1 MTAAIHAVKTLP
13 ATFSATF
20 PSPELDAA
28 AHGLRPTNVLSTSLA
43 KKLNLCFI
51 KGSGSVLTILMAKTV
66 KSLRKAQPH
75 LSILED
81 ISTLISHSHD
91 VQETLDSI
99 VATVAERMQTEVC
112 SLYILDQKKNR
123 LTLWATMGLDP
134 ESVGKVSMA
143 TGEGLTGLVIERM
156 KPVMVV
162 DALAHPRYKYFPET
176 HEEHFHS
183 FLGVPL
189 VEKKMPLGVLVI
201 QTSRRRTFSSD
212 EIRLLTTIS
221 AQVAS
226 IIVQARLAESLKSK
240 EQERKELQKRMNEA
254 MRKLQS
260 YERRRREKATKTRQR
275 WRGRLDGLSASPGF
289 GRGKAFVLEPRMD
302 LSAIKK
308 KKARN
313 PKREMERFRGAV
325 ERGIEQIAVVKNRM
339 NQLISKEENAIFD
352 VYRLILEDPA
362 IIQQIETQIVKEGFA
377 AEYAVRFVFERYL
390 ESIAKIDDSYLR
402 ERTTDVKDAA
412 QRLLENLSG
421 VSGQQYN
428 IPDDAVLV
436 AEDLSPAD
444 LSMLE
449 GDKFKGIVLATGGVT
464 SHASILA
471 KSFEIPSVVAV
482 EDLIESVHPG
492 DMLIVDGNAGSVH
505 VNPKSEVIREYDRL
519 ERDYAELNR
528 ELGELKDLP
537 AETTDGHRVSL
548 YANIGLLSDVAFAH
562 LHGAQGVGLYRTEIP
577 FLSHRDF
584 PSEEEQ
590 YSLYKRVIEGMASKP
605 VTIRTLDIGADK
617 YPSYMRSVA
626 TEPNPFLGWRSI
638 RISLEVEEIFKTQL
652 RAILRAGDLGRVR
665 LLIPM
670 VSSLEEIYKVKEI
683 LAEAK
688 DELERE
694 GTPYDRQ
701 MELGIMVEVPAAVQ
715 LAERFLREVDFLS
728 IGTNDLIQYILAVD
742 RSNRKVASLYEPLHP
757 AVLSALNTTIEAG
770 KREGKRVGM
779 CGEMAGDPLC
789 ALLLLGM
796 GLEEF
801 SMGALYVPV
810 IKKTIRSIS
819 YQAAKAAAQIVL
831 EMDTV
836 GEIKRYLF
844 EQMRQHDMVELLE
857 MYR

>member
-1 MTAAIHAVKTLP
+1 
-13 ATFSATF
+13 
-20 PSPELDAA
+20 
-28 AHGLRPTNVLSTSLA
+28 
-43 KKLNLCFI
+43 
-51 KGSGSVLTILMAKTV
+51 MAKRS
-66 KSLRKAQPH
+66 KFSPKAEPH

-91 VQETLDSI
+91 VKETLEQV
-99 VATVAERMQTEVC
+99 VATVADRMQTEVC
-112 SLYILDQKKNR
+112 SLYLLDQQKNR

-134 ESVGKVSMA
+134 ESVGKVSM
-143 TGEGLTGLVIERM
+143 GVSEGLTGLVIERM

-189 VEKKMPLGVLVI
+189 VEQRMPLGVLVV
-201 QTSRRRTFSSD
+201 QTSRRREFSQD

-221 AQVAS
+221 AQAAS

-240 EQERKELQKRMNEA
+240 EQEHKGLQKRMNLA
-254 MRKLQS
+254 MRKLRS
-260 YERRRREKATKTRQR
+260 YERRRRETITKTRQH
-275 WRGRLDGLSASPGF
+275 WRGRLAGLTASPGF
-289 GRGKAFVLEPRMD
+289 GRGKAFVLEPRME
-302 LSAIKK
+302 LSAINRKT
-308 KKARN
+308 ARN
-313 PKREMERFRGAV
+313 PQREMERFRAAV

-339 NQLISKEENAIFD
+339 NQLISKEETAIFD

-362 IIQQIETQIVKEGFA
+362 IIQQIETQIVKERFT
-377 AEYAVRFVFERYL
+377 AEYAVRVVFESYL

-402 ERTTDVKDAA
+402 ERVSDVKDAA

-421 VSGQQYN
+421 ISGRQHH

-449 GDKFKGIVLATGGVT
+449 GDRFKGIVLATGGVT

-482 EDLIESVHPG
+482 EGLMEHVHNG
-492 DMLIVDGNAGSVH
+492 DMLIVDGNAGSIH
-505 VNPKSEVIREYDRL
+505 VNPKPEVIREYDRL

-528 ELGELKDLP
+528 ELGELRDLP
-537 AETTDGHRVSL
+537 AETIDGHRVAL
-548 YANIGLLSDVAFAH
+548 YANIGLLSDVAFAQ

-590 YSLYKRVIEGMASKP
+590 FSLYRRVIEGMAGKP

-617 YPSYMRSVA
+617 YPSYMRSA
-626 TEPNPFLGWRSI
+626 AAEPNPFLGWRSI
-638 RISLEVEEIFKTQL
+638 RISLEIEEIFKTQL
-652 RAILRAGDLGRVR
+652 RAVLRAGDYGRVR

-670 VSSLEEIYKVKEI
+670 VSSLEEIHKVKEI

-688 DELERE
+688 SELDRE
-694 GTPYDRQ
+694 GVPYDRQ

-715 LAERFLREVDFLS
+715 LADRFLREADFLS

-757 AVLSALNTTIEAG
+757 AVLMALSKTIEAG

-789 ALLLLGM
+789 AFVLLGM

-801 SMGALYVPV
+801 SMGSLYIPV
-810 IKKTIRSIS
+810 IKKAIRSIS

-836 GEIKRYLF
+836 SEIKRFLF
-844 EQMRQHDMVELLE
+844 EQMRQHGMIELLE

>member
-1 MTAAIHAVKTLP
+1 MVKT
-13 ATFSATF
+13 
-20 PSPELDAA
+20 
-28 AHGLRPTNVLSTSLA
+28 A
-43 KKLNLCFI
+43 KKKRRI
-51 KGSGSVLTILMAKTV
+51 
-66 KSLRKAQPH
+66 RPH
-75 LSILED
+75 LGILED

-91 VQETLDSI
+91 LQETLESI
-99 VATVAERMQTEVC
+99 VATVADRMQTEVC
-112 SLYILDQKKNR
+112 SIYILDRDKNR
-123 LTLWATMGLDP
+123 LTLRATKGLDR
-134 ESVGKVSMA
+134 ESVDRVSMG
-143 TGEGLTGLVIERM
+143 TGEGLTGLVIEKM
-156 KPVMVV
+156 KPVMVA
-162 DALAHPRYKYFPET
+162 DTLAHPRYKYFPET

-189 VEKKMPLGVLVI
+189 IERKMPLGVLVV
-201 QTSRRRTFSSD
+201 QTSRRREFSRD

-221 AQVAS
+221 AQAAS

-240 EQERKELQKRMNEA
+240 EQERKNFQKRMNEA
-254 MRKLQS
+254 MRKLRS
-260 YERRRREKATKTRQR
+260 YEGSRRDKAARSR
-275 WRGRLDGLSASPGF
+275 LHWRGRLGGLAASPGF
-289 GRGKAFVLEPRMD
+289 GRGRAFVLAARMD
-302 LSAIKK
+302 LGAIQK

-313 PKREMERFRGAV
+313 PERERERFRGAV
-325 ERGIEQIAVVKNRM
+325 ERGIEQINVVKARM
-339 NQLISKEENAIFD
+339 TELISKEESAIFD

-362 IIQQIETQIVKEGFA
+362 IIQQIEAQIINEGFV
-377 AEYAVRFVFERYL
+377 AEYAIKVVFEQYL
-390 ESIAKIDDSYLR
+390 QSIGKIDDEYLR

-412 QRLLENLSG
+412 QRLLENLTG
-421 VSGQQYN
+421 MPGQQYDL
-428 IPDDAVLV
+428 PDDAVLI

-449 GDKFKGIVLATGGVT
+449 GDKFKAIALATGGVT

-471 KSFEIPSVVAV
+471 KSFEIPTVVA
-482 EDLIESVHPG
+482 IESLMEHVHQG

-505 VNPKSEVIREYDRL
+505 VNPNPEVIREYDRL
-519 ERDYAELNR
+519 ERDYIELNR
-528 ELGELKDLP
+528 ELSGLKNLP

-548 YANIGLLSDVAFAH
+548 YANIGLLSDVAFAQQ
-562 LHGAQGVGLYRTEIP
+562 HGAQGVGLYRTEIP

-584 PSEEEQ
+584 PSEDDQ
-590 YSLYKRVIEGMASKP
+590 YSLYSRVVEGMAGKP

-638 RISLEVEEIFKTQL
+638 RISLEVEEIFKTQI
-652 RAILRAGDLGRVR
+652 RAILRVGDLGRVR
-665 LLIPM
+665 MLIPM
-670 VSSLEEIYKVKEI
+670 ISSLEEIQKVKEI

-688 DELERE
+688 GELERE
-694 GTPYDRQ
+694 GTPYDRS

-757 AVLSALNTTIEAG
+757 AVLAALNATIETG
-770 KREGKRVGM
+770 KREGKRVAM
-779 CGEMAGDPLC
+779 CGEMAGDPLS

-801 SMGALYVPV
+801 SMGSLYIPV
-810 IKKTIRSIS
+810 IKKAIRSIG
-819 YQAAKAAAQIVL
+819 YQQAKTTAEIVL
-831 EMDTV
+831 KMDTV

-844 EQMRQHDMVELLE
+844 NQMRSLGMIELIE

>member
-1 MTAAIHAVKTLP
+1 
-13 ATFSATF
+13 
-20 PSPELDAA
+20 
-28 AHGLRPTNVLSTSLA
+28 
-43 KKLNLCFI
+43 
-51 KGSGSVLTILMAKTV
+51 MAKAQKKT
-66 KSLRKAQPH
+66 RKIRPH
-75 LSILED
+75 LDILED

-91 VQETLDSI
+91 LQETLESI
-99 VATVAERMQTEVC
+99 VATVADRMQTEVC
-112 SLYILDQKKNR
+112 SIYILGRDKNR
-123 LTLWATMGLDP
+123 LTLRATMGLDP

-143 TGEGLTGLVIERM
+143 TAEGLTGLVIERM
-156 KPVMVV
+156 KPVMVA
-162 DALAHPRYKYFPET
+162 DTLAHPRYKYFPET

-189 VEKKMPLGVLVI
+189 IDRKLPIGVLVV
-201 QTSRRRTFSSD
+201 QTSRRREFSRD

-221 AQVAS
+221 TQAAS
-226 IIVQARLAESLKSK
+226 IIVQARLAESLQNK
-240 EQERKELQKRMNEA
+240 EQERKVLQKRMNAA
-254 MRKLQS
+254 MRQLRS
-260 YERRRREKATKTRQR
+260 YEGSRRDKAAKSRQH
-275 WRGRLDGLSASPGF
+275 WRGRLNGLAASPGF

-308 KKARN
+308 RKARN
-313 PKREMERFRGAV
+313 PEREMERFRGAV
-325 ERGIEQIAVVKNRM
+325 ERGIAQINTVKNRM
-339 NQLISKEENAIFD
+339 HQLISKEESAIFD

-362 IIQQIETQIVKEGFA
+362 IIHQIEAQILEEGHV
-377 AEYAVRFVFERYL
+377 AEYAVKVVFDLYL
-390 ESIAKIDDSYLR
+390 QSIANIEDNYLR
-402 ERTTDVKDAA
+402 ERVTDVKDAA

-421 VSGQQYN
+421 MPGQQYRV
-428 IPDDAVLV
+428 PDDAVLV

-449 GDKFKGIVLATGGVT
+449 GDKFRGIALATGGVT

-471 KSFEIPSVVAV
+471 KSFEIPSVVAI
-482 EDLIESVHPG
+482 ENLLESVHQN
-492 DMLIVDGNAGSVH
+492 DMLIIDGNAGSIH
-505 VNPKSEVIREYDRL
+505 VNPSAEVIREYDRL

-528 ELGELKDLP
+528 ELGELRNLP

-548 YANIGLLSDVAFAH
+548 YANIGLLSDIAFAQ
-562 LHGAQGVGLYRTEIP
+562 LHGAQGIGLYRTEIP

-590 YSLYKRVIEGMASKP
+590 FSLYCRVVEGMAGKP

-626 TEPNPFLGWRSI
+626 AEPNPFLGWRSI
-638 RISLEVEEIFKTQL
+638 RISLEMEEIFKTQL

-665 LLIPM
+665 MLIPM
-670 VSSLEEIYKVKEI
+670 ISSLEEIQKVKEI

-688 DELERE
+688 NELQRE

-757 AVLSALNTTIEAG
+757 AVLAALNSTIEAG
-770 KREGKRVGM
+770 KREGKRIGM

-789 ALLLLGM
+789 AVLLLGM

-801 SMGALYVPV
+801 SMGSLYIPV
-810 IKKTIRSIS
+810 IKKAIRSIS
-819 YQAAKAAAQIVL
+819 YQTARVAAKIVL
-831 EMDTV
+831 EMDSM

-844 EQMRQHDMVELLE
+844 EQMRSHGMVELLE

>member
-1 MTAAIHAVKTLP
+1 
-13 ATFSATF
+13 
-20 PSPELDAA
+20 
-28 AHGLRPTNVLSTSLA
+28 
-43 KKLNLCFI
+43 
-51 KGSGSVLTILMAKTV
+51 MAKSGKIGRT
-66 KSLRKAQPH
+66 SHPH
-75 LSILED
+75 LGILAD
-81 ISTLISHSHD
+81 IGTLITHSHD
-91 VQETLDSI
+91 LQDTLDRL
-99 VATVAERMQTEVC
+99 VATVAERMETEVC

-123 LTLWATMGLDP
+123 LTLCATMGLDP
-134 ESVGKVSMA
+134 ESVGKVSMGTA
-143 TGEGLTGLVIERM
+143 EGLTGLVIEQM
-156 KPVMVV
+156 KPVMVQ
-162 DALAHPRYKYFPET
+162 DTLAHPRYKYFPET

-183 FLGVPL
+183 FLGVP
-189 VEKKMPLGVLVI
+189 VIEKKMALGVLVV
-201 QTSRRRTFSSD
+201 QTSRRRRFSRD

-221 AQVAS
+221 AQASS
-226 IIVQARLAESLKSK
+226 IIVQARLAETLKNKEK
-240 EQERKELQKRMNEA
+240 EQKEFQKRMNEA
-254 MRKLQS
+254 MRKLRS
-260 YERRRREKATKTRQR
+260 YEGSRRQR
-275 WRGRLDGLSASPGF
+275 MAKTKQHWHGRLDGLAASPGF
-289 GRGKAFVLEPRMD
+289 GRGKAFVMEPRMD
-302 LSAIKK
+302 LNAIAK
-308 KKARN
+308 KKARK
-313 PKREMERFRGAV
+313 PAHEKERFRGAV

-339 NQLISKEENAIFD
+339 SHLISAEEGAIFD

-362 IIQQIETQIVKEGFA
+362 IIHQIEHHILKEGYT
-377 AEYAVRFVFERYL
+377 AEYAVRLVFERYMQT
-390 ESIAKIDDSYLR
+390 IAKIDDSYLR

-421 VSGQQYN
+421 GDGQQYD

-436 AEDLSPAD
+436 AQDLSPAD

-449 GDKFKGIVLATGGVT
+449 GDKFKGIVLSTGGVT

-482 EDLIESVHPG
+482 DGLMDNVHQGDL
-492 DMLIVDGNAGSVH
+492 LIVDGNSGGVH
-505 VNPKSEVIREYDRL
+505 VNPNPEVVREYDRL
-519 ERDYAELNR
+519 EHDYAELNR

-548 YANIGLLSDVAFAH
+548 YANIGLLSDVAFAN

-590 YSLYKRVIEGMASKP
+590 YALYQRVVEGMAGKP

-617 YPSYMRSVA
+617 YPTYMRSVA

-652 RAILRAGDLGRVR
+652 RAILRVGDLGRVR
-665 LLIPM
+665 MLVPM
-670 VSSLEEIYKVKEI
+670 ISSLEEIQKVKEL

-688 DELERE
+688 NELQRE
-694 GTPYDRQ
+694 GTPFDRQ

-728 IGTNDLIQYILAVD
+728 IGTNDLIQYLLAVD

-757 AVLSALNTTIEAG
+757 AVLSALNATIEAG

-779 CGEMAGDPLC
+779 CGEMAADPLC

-801 SMGALYVPV
+801 SMGSLYIPV
-810 IKKTIRSIS
+810 IKKALRSTS
-819 YQAAKAAAQIVL
+819 YQAAKSAAQIVL
-831 EMDTV
+831 KMDAV

-844 EQMRQHDMVELLE
+844 EQIRQLGMVELLE

>member
-1 MTAAIHAVKTLP
+1 MA
-13 ATFSATF
+13 
-20 PSPELDAA
+20 
-28 AHGLRPTNVLSTSLA
+28 A
-43 KKLNLCFI
+43 KKNI
-51 KGSGSVLTILMAKTV
+51 ARKTV
-66 KSLRKAQPH
+66 PPH
-75 LSILED
+75 LDIIEN

-91 VQETLDSI
+91 LQETLDSI
-99 VATVAERMQTEVC
+99 VATVADRMQTEVC
-112 SLYILDQKKNR
+112 SIYILDRKKDR
-123 LTLWATMGLDP
+123 LTLCATMGLDP
-134 ESVGKVSMA
+134 ESVGKVSMGI
-143 TGEGLTGLVIERM
+143 GEGLTGLVIERM

-162 DALAHPRYKYFPET
+162 DALVHPRYKYFPET

-189 VEKKMPLGVLVI
+189 LENKMPLGVLIV
-201 QTSRRRTFSSD
+201 QTSRRREFSRD

-226 IIVQARLAESLKSK
+226 IIVQARLAETLKSK
-240 EQERKELQKRMNEA
+240 EQERKEFQKRMNAA
-254 MRKLQS
+254 MRKLRS
-260 YERRRREKATKTRQR
+260 YEGNRREKASKLKQH
-275 WRGRLDGLSASPGF
+275 WRGRLTGLAASPGF
-289 GRGKAFVLEPRMD
+289 GQGKAFVLEPRMD

-308 KKARN
+308 QKARS
-313 PKREMERFRGAV
+313 PRREIERFRGAV
-325 ERGIEQIAVVKNRM
+325 ERGIEQINVVKKRM

-362 IIQQIETQIVKEGFA
+362 IIQQIESQILKEGYTA
-377 AEYAVRFVFERYL
+377 GYAVRVVFERYL
-390 ESIAKIDDSYLR
+390 QSISNIDDNYLR

-421 VSGQQYN
+421 ASGQQYD

-436 AEDLSPAD
+436 AQDLSPTD

-482 EDLIESVHPG
+482 EGLMEAVHQN

-505 VNPKSEVIREYDRL
+505 VNPNPEVIREYNRL
-519 ERDYAELNR
+519 ERDYAEFNR
-528 ELGELKDLP
+528 ELGELKNLP
-537 AETTDGHRVSL
+537 AETIDGHRVSL
-548 YANIGLLSDVAFAH
+548 YANIGLLSDVAFAQ
-562 LHGAQGVGLYRTEIP
+562 LHGAQGIGLYRTEIA

-590 YSLYKRVIEGMASKP
+590 YSLYIRVVEGMSGKP

-670 VSSLEEIYKVKEI
+670 ISSLEEILKVKEI

-688 DELERE
+688 SELERE

-715 LAERFLREVDFLS
+715 LADRFLREVDFLS

-742 RSNRKVASLYEPLHP
+742 RSNRRVASLYEPLHP
-757 AVLSALNTTIEAG
+757 AVLSALNTTIQAG

-779 CGEMAGDPLC
+779 CGEMAGDPLF

-801 SMGALYVPV
+801 SMGSLYVPV
-810 IKKTIRSIS
+810 IKKAIRSITH
-819 YQAAKAAAQIVL
+819 QAAKAAAEIVL

-836 GEIKRYLF
+836 GEIKGYLF
-844 EQMRQHDMVELLE
+844 EQMRELGMVELLE
-857 MYR
+857 MYH